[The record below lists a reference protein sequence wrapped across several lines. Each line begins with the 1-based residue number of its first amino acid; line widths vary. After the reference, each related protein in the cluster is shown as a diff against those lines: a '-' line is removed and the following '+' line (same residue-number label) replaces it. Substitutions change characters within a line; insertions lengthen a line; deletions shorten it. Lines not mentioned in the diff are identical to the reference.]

1 MGWRALDAGL
11 VLRTSGSSQRGFSL
25 LEVVIALSVMAIGML
40 GAAAV
45 FSAGMQRLGTAPGDV
60 IATQK
65 VAEAIES
72 VFSARDSHLLVWA
85 QLRNVNGLSGTDGGV
100 FLDGPQTLKLAG
112 LDGLVNTADDPSAIE
127 SMVFPGHD
135 QMLGTSDDQTVTLT
149 GYTREIQIRD
159 VAGEL
164 DVNGICMLRSITVTV
179 VYQAATGPR
188 TYSLTTYISNYS

>member
-1 MGWRALDAGL
+1 MRTPVSPRISSRA
-11 VLRTSGSSQRGFSL
+11 SQSGFSL
-25 LEVVIALSVMAIGML
+25 LEVVIALSVMAVGML

-45 FSAGMQRLGTAPGDV
+45 FSTGMQRLGTSPGDV

-72 VFSARDSHLLVWA
+72 VFSARDSHVLVWA

-100 FLDGPQTLKLAG
+100 FLDGPQPLKLPG
-112 LDGLVNTADDPSAIE
+112 NDGIVNTADDGVVE

-135 QMLGTSDDQTVTLT
+135 QTLGTADDQTITLT
-149 GYTREIQIRD
+149 GYTREILIRD
-159 VAGEL
+159 VPGEL
-164 DVNGICMLRSITVTV
+164 DINGVCMLRSITVTV
-179 VYQAATGPR
+179 IYQAATGAR